1 MGGHRFVI
9 VEFPT
14 PDTPLSSFT
23 FRNPGSTIDLIME
36 PVVEEGGRRLHQSTV
51 LVKGADGKAID
62 LLLRQLA
69 KVYDHIETIE
79 RGASGQSW
87 LGRMRIEEK
96 AYAHNAAAAAT
107 TLFQH
112 RYGAQWCHLEAGSC
126 HLRARV
132 VDPAQGDLLVD
143 QMARHF
149 RKIGV
154 EAQVEVREIS
164 AKDYGVWDDLV
175 QRSIGLASG

>member
-1 MGGHRFVI
+1 MTGHRFVI
-9 VEFPT
+9 AEYPT

-23 FRNPGSTIDLIME
+23 LANPGSIIDLIME

-51 LVKGADGKAID
+51 LIKGADRKAID
-62 LLLRQLA
+62 SFLGQLA

-79 RGASGQSW
+79 RDAAEQSW
-87 LGRMRIEEK
+87 LGRMRIDEK
-96 AYAHNAAAAAT
+96 AYSHNPAATAT

-132 VDPAQGDLLVD
+132 VDESQGELLAD
-143 QMARHF
+143 QMTRHF
-149 RKIGV
+149 QKIGV

-164 AKDYGVWDDLV
+164 RKDYGVWEDLV
-175 QRSIGLASG
+175 QRSIGLSP

>member
-1 MGGHRFVI
+1 MTGHRFVI
-9 VEFPT
+9 AEFPT

-23 FRNPGSTIDLIME
+23 LRNPGCTIDLIME
-36 PVVEEGGRRLHQSTV
+36 PVVEEDGRRLHQSTV
-51 LVKGADGKAID
+51 LIKGADRKAIE
-62 LLLRQLA
+62 LFLRQLA

-79 RGASGQSW
+79 RDATGQTW
-87 LGRMRIEEK
+87 LGRMRIDEK
-96 AYAHNAAAAAT
+96 AYAHNAAAMAT
-107 TLFQH
+107 VLFQH

-132 VDPAQGDLLVD
+132 LDEPQGELLVD

-164 AKDYGVWDDLV
+164 LKDYGVWEDLV
-175 QRSIGLASG
+175 QRSIGLSP